1 MAATDNAAEQ
11 VAHIAEKIRAGKTTL
26 GIEFGSTR
34 IKAVL
39 IDDNFQTIASGDY
52 SWASHLEDGLWSYTT
67 EEIWGGLQSAYAPW
81 PTTSRPPMARSSRTS
96 ATSASPHDA
105 RLPRIRRAGELLVPF
120 RTWQNTNTSEAHKKL
135 SELFQYNIPER
146 WSIAH
151 LYQAVLNK
159 EEHVSKV
166 AYFTTLAGY
175 VHWKLTGKKVL
186 GVGDA
191 SGMFPIDP
199 TTHTYETAFIE
210 KFDALPEVAAQP
222 WKLENLLPEPLVAGT
237 PAGGLTEEGAKL
249 LDPSGA

>member
-67 EEIWGGLQSAYAPW
+67 EEIWGGLQSAYA
-81 PTTSRPPMARSSRTS
+81 SMANDVETAYGEKLTHVGHIGFS
-96 ATSASPHDA
+96 AMMHGYLAFDE
-105 RLPRIRRAGELLVPF
+105 AGELLVPF

-151 LYQAVLNK
+151 LYQAVLEQPAFVATDGDFGVYTRWI
-159 EEHVSKV
+159 EEEFLPSVDVRTHQPSPLLILMSGAPALTMGSMVKTMPGFS
-166 AYFTTLAGY
+166 TTL
-175 VHWKLTGKKVL
+175 V
-186 GVGDA
+186 
-191 SGMFPIDP
+191 SG
-199 TTHTYETAFIE
+199 E
-210 KFDALPEVAAQP
+210 
-222 WKLENLLPEPLVAGT
+222 
-237 PAGGLTEEGAKL
+237 
-249 LDPSGA
+249 S

>member
-11 VAHIAEKIRAGKTTL
+11 AAHIAEKIRAGKTTL

-67 EEIWGGLQSAYAPW
+67 EEIWGGLQSAYA
-81 PTTSRPPMARSSRTS
+81 SMANDVETAYGEKLTHVGHIGFS
-96 ATSASPHDA
+96 AMMHGYLAFDE
-105 RLPRIRRAGELLVPF
+105 AGELLVPF

-186 GVGDA
+186 GWAMPPACSRLTRPLTLRNPHSLRSSTLCLRSQPSRGSWRTCFLSRSWPALRLA
-191 SGMFPIDP
+191 S
-199 TTHTYETAFIE
+199 
-210 KFDALPEVAAQP
+210 
-222 WKLENLLPEPLVAGT
+222 
-237 PAGGLTEEGAKL
+237 
-249 LDPSGA
+249 

>member
-39 IDDNFQTIASGDY
+39 IDDTFQTIASGDY

-67 EEIWGGLQSAYAPW
+67 EEIWGGLQSAYA
-81 PTTSRPPMARSSRTS
+81 SMANDVETAYGEKLTHVGHIGFS
-96 ATSASPHDA
+96 AMMHGYLAFDE
-105 RLPRIRRAGELLVPF
+105 AGELLVPF

-166 AYFTTLAGY
+166 AYLPHSPVTCTGSSPVRRSSAWAMPPACSRLTRPLTLTKPHSLRSSTLCLRSQPSRGSWRTCFLSRSWPA
-175 VHWKLTGKKVL
+175 LRL
-186 GVGDA
+186 A
-191 SGMFPIDP
+191 S
-199 TTHTYETAFIE
+199 
-210 KFDALPEVAAQP
+210 
-222 WKLENLLPEPLVAGT
+222 
-237 PAGGLTEEGAKL
+237 
-249 LDPSGA
+249 